1 MEMDFEN
8 FIAKRCECALMSDEN
23 YVKKEQ
29 GENVNEIELQIIVET
44 ICYKKGFSDA
54 MKVIKCSQ
62 EMWPNNDY
70 VAKFDRFTMYNYST
84 NKCKNTVKSILCS
97 TYGTF

>member
-1 MEMDFEN
+1 MKSNWCSDIINVAAKKTINEKGRFMEKDFEN

-62 EMWPNNDY
+62 EM
-70 VAKFDRFTMYNYST
+70 
-84 NKCKNTVKSILCS
+84 
-97 TYGTF
+97 